1 MRNLIISL
9 VLIVIAGWI
18 LSLIGP
24 WWSPL
29 IVVFINSAARTGS
42 LGNAFLVGGTGMLLL
57 WLIPTIYLNVKDVTG
72 LSAKMASLF
81 TESVP
86 ALEFMQ
92 GSTLSYVIII
102 VLAMLLGGLAGLSGA
117 AFKKVRV

>member
-1 MRNLIISL
+1 MRNLIICL
-9 VLIVIAGWI
+9 VLIVIEGWI

-29 IVVFINSAARTGS
+29 IVVFINCVALKRS
-42 LGNAFLVGGTGMLLL
+42 LGNAFLVGGIGMVLL
-57 WLIPTIYLNVKDVTG
+57 WLIPSLYLNFKDVTG
-72 LSAKMASLF
+72 LSAKMSSLF

-86 ALEFMQ
+86 ALGFMQ
-92 GSTLSYVIII
+92 GSILSYVMII

-117 AFKKVRV
+117 AFKRVRV

>member
-1 MRNLIISL
+1 MRNLLISL
-9 VLIVIAGWI
+9 VLIVIEGWI

-29 IVVFINSAARTGS
+29 IVVFINCAARTGS
-42 LGNAFLVGGTGMLLL
+42 LGSAFLVGGTGMLLL

-72 LSAKMASLF
+72 LSAKMSSLF

-86 ALEFMQ
+86 ALGFME

-117 AFKKVRV
+117 AFNKVRV

>member
-1 MRNLIISL
+1 MRNLIICL
-9 VLIVIAGWI
+9 VLIVIEGWI

-29 IVVFINSAARTGS
+29 IVVLINCAAFKGS
-42 LGNAFLVGGTGMLLL
+42 LGNAFLVGGIGMVLL
-57 WLIPTIYLNVKDVTG
+57 WLVPALYLNFKDVTG
-72 LSAKMASLF
+72 LSAKMSSLF

-86 ALEFMQ
+86 ALGFMP
-92 GSTLSYVIII
+92 GSALSYLIII

-117 AFKKVRV
+117 AFKRVIV

>member
-18 LSLIGP
+18 LSLMGP

-86 ALEFMQ
+86 ALGFMQ

-117 AFKKVRV
+117 AFNKVRV